1 MRDGIGSK
9 RRKRETYSG
18 PVFSD
23 QTLQGMWS
31 KDLLLNREMIE
42 ATCCVGDPKETL
54 PELLSTFT
62 RDYLKELAEDYTLQ
76 FKSSATKSHMVEKLG
91 EQIIQRFPFS
101 LPYMPVAN
109 IEYLWNFHSGPVVQ
123 KPKEELF
130 YKDISHM
137 QNFGFLFIF
146 NTGKTFTTV
155 FPREL
160 LPSLETVDRKAL
172 LSAAEL
178 HQRLNAYAVSLSNLY
193 GVLDIDQFA
202 TIWNKYEAEIFTPAE
217 AGDELAV
224 LSTVQYY
231 YWYTNEM
238 IVCSY
243 FLDLP
248 EVERFLENVKDVPYY
263 SPTREEIVNHF
274 QNSYDDRSP
283 AAHAMLDFL
292 SGYKLNSEESLD
304 ELMAEISD
312 VCVADDGLQEV
323 FDVLDEYGL
332 LLKGMEEVA
341 RFTQLYTE
349 LSNHSHKWVLRGHTP
364 LALNRKLSAVMTPAP
379 KR

>member
-1 MRDGIGSK
+1 MRDGIGIK

-18 PVFSD
+18 PIFSD

-42 ATCCVGDPKETL
+42 ATCSVGAPKETL
-54 PELLSTFT
+54 PELLKTFT
-62 RDYLKELAEDYTLQ
+62 RDYLKELADDYTLQ
-76 FKSSATKSHMVEKLG
+76 FKSSASKSHMVEELG
-91 EQIIQRFPFS
+91 ERIIQRFPHS

-109 IEYLWNFHSGPVVQ
+109 IEYLWNFHEGPLVEI
-123 KPKEELF
+123 PKEELF
-130 YKDISHM
+130 YKDISHV

-146 NTGKTFTTV
+146 NTGSTYTTV

-160 LPSLETVDRKAL
+160 LPLLGSMDKEAL

-217 AGDELAV
+217 AGDELAI
-224 LSTVQYY
+224 LSSVQYY
-231 YWYTNEM
+231 YWYVNEM

-243 FLDLP
+243 FLDLA
-248 EVERFLENVKDVPYY
+248 EVEEFLPNVKDVPYY
-263 SPTREEIVNHF
+263 SPTRDELVDHF

-283 AAHAMLDFL
+283 AAHAMMEFL
-292 SGYKLNSEESLD
+292 SGYEIKNTENLD
-304 ELMAEISD
+304 SLMADIYD
-312 VCVADDGLQEV
+312 VCVADDGIQEV

-332 LLKGMEEVA
+332 LLKGMDEVA

-349 LSNHSHKWVLRGHTP
+349 LSNHAHKWVLRGHTP
-364 LALNRKLSAVMTPAP
+364 LALNRKVSVVMKTSPSN
-379 KR
+379 